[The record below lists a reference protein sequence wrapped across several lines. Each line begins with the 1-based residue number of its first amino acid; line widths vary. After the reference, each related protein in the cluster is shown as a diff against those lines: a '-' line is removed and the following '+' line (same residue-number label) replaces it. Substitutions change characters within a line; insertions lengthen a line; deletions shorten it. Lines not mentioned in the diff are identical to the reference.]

1 MGQGLSEKGF
11 ISSLL
16 AKYSIYSY
24 MQSRAEG
31 VPSAR
36 DDRSFYFFYC
46 QSATSTHFL
55 KNAFSSSVL
64 FAVCVA
70 ATMGRILST

>member
-1 MGQGLSEKGF
+1 
-11 ISSLL
+11 
-16 AKYSIYSY
+16 

-36 DDRSFYFFYC
+36 DDRLFYFFTASPPLLVNQYAFLFRSFVLSFYC